1 MAGCLVLNTKYGY
14 LCGGVDTDAT
24 TVTTQGVKIK
34 GIVCT
39 SVASAATAVISEVVK
54 GTSTAGVQA
63 GTANR
68 LLNWVS
74 PVSLNEEFN
83 MHGMRCDGLIVTI
96 AATGTRV
103 AIITE

>member
-1 MAGCLVLNTKYGY
+1 MAVATIRNTKYGY
-14 LCGGVDTDAT
+14 LVGGTGTDAT
-24 TVTTQGVKIK
+24 TVTTQTVKIK

-39 SVASAATAVISEVVK
+39 AVASAATCLVSEAV
-54 GTSTAGVQA
+54 GVSVT

-68 LLNWVS
+68 VLNWAA
-74 PVSLNEEFN
+74 PVTLAETFD
-83 MHGMRCDGLIVTI
+83 MHGLRADGIIVTC